1 MSFWAEAFIGT
12 MIIILV
18 VFAADLLLKITGE
31 TILCCIKVYEF
42 ISKKISSSSTRTTS
56 VIPISIIPTIT
67 PVSSIKIN
75 PIEQMNY
82 IVIENPNTR
91 ECNKYAIGVVIKN

>member
-12 MIIILV
+12 MIIIFV
-18 VFAADLLLKITGE
+18 VFAACLLLKITGE
-31 TILCCIKVYEF
+31 TILCCINVYEF

-56 VIPISIIPTIT
+56 VIPISSIPTII
-67 PVSSIKIN
+67 PVSSIKIK
-75 PIEQMNY
+75 PIEKMNY